1 VNYFLAGSFG
11 NGVVT
16 VFEIEVV
23 GAFATVVVTFAA
35 VVVGGV
41 APPIAGIGV
50 VTVLAS
56 VVAGN
61 VVNDNAAFFSF
72 GVVISVSVGES
83 EPPQALIARRA
94 AAVRARAVARG
105 EIFMIPIYPFVIAD
119 SRRPWSQSDQHRRRF
134 LRTASQTGFFA
145 VVVGAEVT
153 TGATL
158 VFADAVVVGANVV
171 GAVVDTTAAVVTQSF
186 TWVVVGAE

>member
-1 VNYFLAGSFG
+1 MNYFLVGIFG

-23 GAFATVVVTFAA
+23 GAFATVVVTFGA
-35 VVVGGV
+35 VVVGGL
-41 APPIAGIGV
+41 APPITGIGV

-61 VVNDNAAFFSF
+61 VVNDNAAFFVF

-119 SRRPWSQSDQHRRRF
+119 SRRPWSQPGGALGFEAGDFRF
-134 LRTASQTGFFA
+134 MGH
-145 VVVGAEVT
+145 G
-153 TGATL
+153 
-158 VFADAVVVGANVV
+158 DANVV
-171 GAVVDTTAAVVTQSF
+171 ETIDEAMLCWGIHGERSNNAA
-186 TWVVVGAE
+186 